1 MIHRNRSSILALLAL
16 ALLASACAGLHPVGA
31 RIRAPGNGASEPL
44 AYSALS
50 PECGHRGK
58 VAAHRRG
65 DTDPTEVVQVLWE
78 QTRAIDGDTFLIVH
92 DDGSGWGS
100 TTYAEVYR
108 CKPAEER
115 RAAPGSGTAQP

>member
-1 MIHRNRSSILALLAL
+1 MIHRNRSSILALLA
-16 ALLASACAGLHPVGA
+16 SACTGLHPAGA

-50 PECGHRGK
+50 LDRAHLGK
-58 VAAHRRG
+58 VAAHRCS
-65 DTDPTEVVQVLWE
+65 DTDSTEVVQVLWE

-92 DDGSGWGS
+92 DDRSGWGS
-100 TTYAEVYR
+100 TTYADVYR

-115 RAAPGSGTAQP
+115 RSAAGY